1 MRRVIGMDIH
11 RTFAEVVFWK
21 DGRLRWHGRVDM
33 TRSGLEGFGRSLVKD
48 DEVVLEAT
56 GNTMAVVRTLRP
68 YVARVIIANPLQVK
82 AIAHAHI
89 KTDKIDAGVLASLHA
104 AGFLPEV
111 WLPDAETERRR
122 RLVARR
128 NQIVRHRTRV
138 KNETHAILAPPLA
151 PPCPHAELFNRPGR
165 AWLAHQVLP
174 DDERAAITRH
184 LRELDRLG
192 EDLAVL
198 DREIAE
204 ATVDDP
210 AVRRLLTIAGVN
222 LTVAAGLVAA
232 IRALLAASP
241 FHGEGHRKIWARLR
255 FAGIR
260 TSKRRVL
267 RLMREHG
274 LLAPARV
281 GRPHGPRGPRR
292 HDPNRAGR
300 RDVGHRSDL
309 DPDRR
314 GAGFD
319 LRHGRSLL
327 DRMRRHPRRPP
338 GDSLR
343 GARATAPRGA
353 CLLRRFRR
361 GRRRRPRAPPRP
373 RQSVRRRRLPT
384 RAGLPRHQQLT
395 RLRARARGQRLR
407 RALHPHAEGEPA
419 VGPPLRHHR
428 GATPGAPRIPG
439 HLQPDLDRRTPRLPD
454 PSGRQSGAACAAPG
468 SRMKL
473 QCGVSQ
479 LWTATTAGS
488 PAAVSSQAMTIPW
501 LIPGR
506 RSRYRILA
514 ASRDINPPDCAPPE
528 SANSS
533 TSQKQAAPER

>member
-11 RTFAEVVFWK
+11 RTFAEVVFWE

-33 TRSGLEGFGRSLVKD
+33 TRSGLEGFGRSLVTD

-56 GNTMAVVRTLRP
+56 GNAMAVVRVLSP
-68 YVARVIIANPLQVK
+68 HVARVIMANPLQVK

-138 KNETHAILAPPLA
+138 KNETHAILAAHLV

-281 GRPHGPRGPRR
+281 GRPHGPRAHDGTIRTERVDEMWGTDLTSTLTGEGQASIFVTVDHCSTECVGIHAARRATRFEALEPLRQGVRACFGAFGAGVAGGLELR
-292 HDPNRAGR
+292 HDHGSQFVADDYQRELAFLGINSSPAFVREPEGNGCVERFIRTLKENLLWVRRFDTIEELRLALHAFRATYNQTWI
-300 RDVGHRSDL
+300 VE
-309 DPDRR
+309 
-314 GAGFD
+314 
-319 LRHGRSLL
+319 RHGYQ
-327 DRMRRHPRRPP
+327 
-338 GDSLR
+338 
-343 GARATAPRGA
+343 T
-353 CLLRRFRR
+353 
-361 GRRRRPRAPPRP
+361 
-373 RQSVRRRRLPT
+373 
-384 RAGLPRHQQLT
+384 
-395 RLRARARGQRLR
+395 
-407 RALHPHAEGEPA
+407 
-419 VGPPLRHHR
+419 
-428 GATPGAPRIPG
+428 
-439 HLQPDLDRRTPRLPD
+439 
-454 PSGRQSGAACAAPG
+454 
-468 SRMKL
+468 
-473 QCGVSQ
+473 
-479 LWTATTAGS
+479 
-488 PAAVSSQAMTIPW
+488 PAAVRAAQLAP
-501 LIPGR
+501 L
-506 RSRYRILA
+506 LA
-514 ASRDINPPDCAPPE
+514 AA
-528 SANSS
+528 
-533 TSQKQAAPER
+533 